1 GQRNTLKL
9 KYKNADEI
17 FNNGYLSVENKN
29 IDSEKTLYQSK
40 FYSPERSFVDLDIL
54 TNTIKVPLVKM
65 WEKEVKDKNGVQEIE
80 YKPLSNRFYM
90 LTPERR
96 NQSITV
102 NGVSAPHYYSAT
114 TKGTTF
120 PEVINS
126 AYAEAYRIFTDT
138 RIHEID
144 LALSAY
150 DFFAM

>member
-1 GQRNTLKL
+1 NNPEET
-9 KYKNADEI
+9 

-29 IDSEKTLYQSK
+29 IDSEKDLFQSK
-40 FYSPERSFVDLDIL
+40 FYSPERTFVDLQAL
-54 TNTIKVPLVKM
+54 SNTIKVPLVKM
-65 WEKEVKDKNGVQEIE
+65 WEKELKENNGVQEIE

-90 LTPERR
+90 LTPARR

-120 PEVINS
+120 SEVIGS